1 MWTKAKNK
9 IRLVLIR
16 HGETASNKEH
26 RYLGRTDEDLSS
38 CGAEKIKK
46 AVQEKLYPEIDI
58 LFTSPMKRCLQ
69 TAQLIYPD
77 MTAHIIPEFAEMDFG
92 EFEGKNYQDLKED
105 VRYQAWIDSN
115 GTLPFPGGESRDEY
129 IDRCK
134 LGFEMMI
141 NELYKQKSVSL
152 QSTTLQSIESKDSV
166 VELMKNVKL
175 PQHAKVNQ
183 PTIGVIVHGGTIMSL
198 MHAYAGGEYFD
209 YQVKNGRGYICTLD
223 CSTDQIDHSC
233 STDERTTEAICFSNT
248 IKL

>member
-16 HGETASNKEH
+16 HGETDSNKEH
-26 RYLGRTDEDLSS
+26 RYLGRTDEDLSP

-46 AVQEKLYPEIDI
+46 AVQNKLYPEIDI

-69 TAQLIYPD
+69 TAELIYPD

-92 EFEGKNYQDLKED
+92 EFEGKNYQDLKD
-105 VRYQAWIDSN
+105 DARYQAWIDSN
-115 GTLPFPGGESRDEY
+115 GTLPFPGGESQKTY
-129 IDRCK
+129 IGRCK
-134 LGFEMMI
+134 LGFETMI
-141 NELYKQKSVSL
+141 NDLYKQKSVSL
-152 QSTTLQSIESKDSV
+152 QSTTLQKDNYKDS
-166 VELMKNVKL
+166 L
-175 PQHAKVNQ
+175 AVNQ
-183 PTIGVIVHGGTIMSL
+183 YTIGIVVHGGTIMSL

-233 STDERTTEAICFSNT
+233 STDERATEVICFSNT

>member
-26 RYLGRTDEDLSS
+26 RYLGRTDEDLSP
-38 CGAEKIKK
+38 CGAEKIKRK
-46 AVQEKLYPEIDI
+46 SEENLYPEIDI

-92 EFEGKNYQDLKED
+92 EFEGKNYQDLKDD

-115 GTLPFPGGESRDEY
+115 GTLPFPGGESQEEY

-134 LGFEMMI
+134 LGFETMI

-152 QSTTLQSIESKDSV
+152 QSTTLQKDKYKDS
-166 VELMKNVKL
+166 L
-175 PQHAKVNQ
+175 AVNQ
-183 PTIGVIVHGGTIMSL
+183 YTIGIVVHGGTIMSL

-233 STDERTTEAICFSNT
+233 STDERTTEVICFSNT

>member
-26 RYLGRTDEDLSS
+26 RYLGRTDEDLSP
-38 CGAEKIKK
+38 CGAEKIKD
-46 AVQEKLYPEIDI
+46 AVREKLYPEIDI

-92 EFEGKNYQDLKED
+92 EFEGKNYQDLKDD

-152 QSTTLQSIESKDSV
+152 QSTTLQKDKYKDS
-166 VELMKNVKL
+166 L
-175 PQHAKVNQ
+175 AVNQ
-183 PTIGVIVHGGTIMSL
+183 YTIGIVVHGGTIMSL

-223 CSTDQIDHSC
+223 YSTDQIDHSC
-233 STDERTTEAICFSNT
+233 STDERTTEVIRFSNT

>member
-26 RYLGRTDEDLSS
+26 RYLGRTDEDLSP

-46 AVQEKLYPEIDI
+46 AVQKKLYPEIDI
-58 LFTSPMKRCLQ
+58 LFTSHMKRCLQ

-92 EFEGKNYQDLKED
+92 EFEGKNYQDLKD
-105 VRYQAWIDSN
+105 DARYQAWIDSN
-115 GTLPFPGGESRDEY
+115 GTLPFPGGESQETY
-129 IDRCK
+129 IGRCK
-134 LGFEMMI
+134 LGFETMI

-152 QSTTLQSIESKDSV
+152 QSTTLQKDKYKDS
-166 VELMKNVKL
+166 L
-175 PQHAKVNQ
+175 AVNQ
-183 PTIGVIVHGGTIMSL
+183 YTIGIVVHGGTIMSL

-233 STDERTTEAICFSNT
+233 STDERTTEVIRFSNT

>member
-26 RYLGRTDEDLSS
+26 RYLGRTDEDLSP

-46 AVQEKLYPEIDI
+46 AVQKKLYPEIDI

-92 EFEGKNYQDLKED
+92 ECEGKNYQDLKD
-105 VRYQAWIDSN
+105 DARYQAWIDSN
-115 GTLPFPGGESRDEY
+115 GTLLFPGGESQETY
-129 IDRCK
+129 IGRCK
-134 LGFEMMI
+134 LGFETMI

-152 QSTTLQSIESKDSV
+152 QSTTLQKDKYKDS
-166 VELMKNVKL
+166 L
-175 PQHAKVNQ
+175 AVNQ
-183 PTIGVIVHGGTIMSL
+183 YTIGIVVHGGTIMSL

-209 YQVKNGRGYICTLD
+209 YQVKNDRGYICTLD

-233 STDERTTEAICFSNT
+233 STDERTTEVIRFSNT

>member
-26 RYLGRTDEDLSS
+26 RYLGRTDEDLSP

-46 AVQEKLYPEIDI
+46 AVQKKLYPEIDI

-92 EFEGKNYQDLKED
+92 KFEGKNYQDLKD
-105 VRYQAWIDSN
+105 DARYQAWIDSN
-115 GTLPFPGGESRDEY
+115 GTLSFPGGESQKTY
-129 IDRCK
+129 IGRCK
-134 LGFEMMI
+134 LGFETMI

-152 QSTTLQSIESKDSV
+152 QNTTLQKDKYKDS
-166 VELMKNVKL
+166 L
-175 PQHAKVNQ
+175 AVNQ
-183 PTIGVIVHGGTIMSL
+183 YTIGIVVHGGTIMSL

-223 CSTDQIDHSC
+223 YSTDQIDHSC
-233 STDERTTEAICFSNT
+233 STDERTTEVICFSNT

>member
-1 MWTKAKNK
+1 MWNKAEDK

-26 RYLGRTDEDLSS
+26 RYLGKTDEDLSPD
-38 CGAEKIKK
+38 GAEKIKK
-46 AVQEKLYPEIDI
+46 EAKENIYPEIDI

-77 MTAHIIPEFAEMDFG
+77 MTAHIISEFAEMDFG
-92 EFEGKNYQDLKED
+92 EFEGKNYQDLKD
-105 VRYQAWIDSN
+105 DARYQAWIDSN
-115 GTLPFPGGESRDEY
+115 GRLPFPGGESQEEY
-129 IDRCK
+129 IGRCK
-134 LGFEMMI
+134 IGFEKML
-141 NELYKQKSVSL
+141 NE
-152 QSTTLQSIESKDSV
+152 LQSITLQKDKYKDS
-166 VELMKNVKL
+166 L
-175 PQHAKVNQ
+175 AVNQ
-183 PTIGVIVHGGTIMSL
+183 YTIGIVVHGGTIMSL

-233 STDERTTEAICFSNT
+233 STDEKTTEVICFSNT

>member
-26 RYLGRTDEDLSS
+26 RYLGRTDEDLSP

-46 AVQEKLYPEIDI
+46 AVQKKLYPEIDI

-77 MTAHIIPEFAEMDFG
+77 MTAHIMPEFAEMDFG
-92 EFEGKNYQDLKED
+92 EFEGKNYQDLKD
-105 VRYQAWIDSN
+105 DARYQAWIDSN
-115 GTLPFPGGESRDEY
+115 GTLPFPGGESQEEY

-134 LGFEMMI
+134 LGFETMI

-152 QSTTLQSIESKDSV
+152 QSTTLQKDKYKDS
-166 VELMKNVKL
+166 L
-175 PQHAKVNQ
+175 AANQ
-183 PTIGVIVHGGTIMSL
+183 YTIGIVVHGGTIMSL

-223 CSTDQIDHSC
+223 CNTDQIDHSC
-233 STDERTTEAICFSNT
+233 STDERTTEVICFSNT

>member
-26 RYLGRTDEDLSS
+26 RYLGRTDEDLSP

-46 AVQEKLYPEIDI
+46 AVQKKLYPEIDI

-92 EFEGKNYQDLKED
+92 EFEGKNYQDLKD
-105 VRYQAWIDSN
+105 DARYQAWIDSN
-115 GTLPFPGGESRDEY
+115 GTLPFPGGESQKMY
-129 IDRCK
+129 IGRCK
-134 LGFEMMI
+134 LGFETMI

-152 QSTTLQSIESKDSV
+152 QSTILQKDKYKDS
-166 VELMKNVKL
+166 L
-175 PQHAKVNQ
+175 AVNQ
-183 PTIGVIVHGGTIMSL
+183 YTIGIVVHGGTIMSL
-198 MHAYAGGEYFD
+198 MHAYAGGAYFD

-233 STDERTTEAICFSNT
+233 STDERTTEVICFSNT

>member
-1 MWTKAKNK
+1 MWNKAKDK

-26 RYLGRTDEDLSS
+26 RYLGKTDEDLSP
-38 CGAEKIKK
+38 CGAEKIKD

-77 MTAHIIPEFAEMDFG
+77 MTDHIIPEFAEMDFG
-92 EFEGKNYQDLKED
+92 EFEGKNYQDLKDD

-115 GTLPFPGGESRDEY
+115 GTLPFPGGESQKEY
-129 IDRCK
+129 ISRCK
-134 LGFEMMI
+134 LGFEKML
-141 NELYKQKSVSL
+141 NELFEQKSVSL
-152 QSTTLQSIESKDSV
+152 QSQS
-166 VELMKNVKL
+166 
-175 PQHAKVNQ
+175 
-183 PTIGVIVHGGTIMSL
+183 TIGLVVHGGTIMSL
-198 MHAYAGGEYFD
+198 MHAYDGGEYFD

-233 STDERTTEAICFSNT
+233 FTDDRSTGVICFSNT

>member
-26 RYLGRTDEDLSS
+26 RYLGKTDEDLSP
-38 CGAEKIKK
+38 CGAEKIKN

-58 LFTSPMKRCLQ
+58 LFTSPMKRCQQ

-92 EFEGKNYQDLKED
+92 EFEGKNYQDLKD
-105 VRYQAWIDSN
+105 DARYQAWIDSN
-115 GTLPFPGGESRDEY
+115 GTLPFPGGESRETY
-129 IDRCK
+129 IGRCK
-134 LGFEMMI
+134 LGFEKMF
-141 NELYKQKSVSL
+141 NEL
-152 QSTTLQSIESKDSV
+152 QSTTLQKDKYKDS
-166 VELMKNVKL
+166 L
-175 PQHAKVNQ
+175 AVNQ
-183 PTIGVIVHGGTIMSL
+183 YTIGLVVHGGTIMSL

-233 STDERTTEAICFSNT
+233 STDEKTTEVICFSNI

>member
-26 RYLGRTDEDLSS
+26 RYLGRTDEDLSP
-38 CGAEKIKK
+38 CGTEKIKK
-46 AVQEKLYPEIDI
+46 VVQKKLYPEIDI

-69 TAQLIYPD
+69 TAKLIYPD

-92 EFEGKNYQDLKED
+92 EFEGKNYQDLKD
-105 VRYQAWIDSN
+105 DARYQAWIDSN
-115 GTLPFPGGESRDEY
+115 GTLPFPGGESQKTY
-129 IDRCK
+129 IGRCK
-134 LGFEMMI
+134 LGFETMI
-141 NELYKQKSVSL
+141 NELDSL
-152 QSTTLQSIESKDSV
+152 
-166 VELMKNVKL
+166 
-175 PQHAKVNQ
+175 AVNQ
-183 PTIGVIVHGGTIMSL
+183 YTIGIVVHGGTIMSL

-223 CSTDQIDHSC
+223 YSTDQIDHSC
-233 STDERTTEAICFSNT
+233 STDERTTEVIRFSNT

>member
-16 HGETASNKEH
+16 HGETVSNKEH
-26 RYLGRTDEDLSS
+26 RYLGRTDEDLSP

-46 AVQEKLYPEIDI
+46 AVQKKLYPEIDI

-92 EFEGKNYQDLKED
+92 EFEGKNYQDLKDD

-115 GTLPFPGGESRDEY
+115 GTLPFPGGESQEEY

-134 LGFEMMI
+134 LGFETMI
-141 NELYKQKSVSL
+141 NELYKQKSVSR
-152 QSTTLQSIESKDSV
+152 QSTTLQKDKYKDS
-166 VELMKNVKL
+166 L
-175 PQHAKVNQ
+175 AVNQ
-183 PTIGVIVHGGTIMSL
+183 YTIGIVVHGGTIMSL

-233 STDERTTEAICFSNT
+233 STDERTTEVICFSNT

>member
-9 IRLVLIR
+9 IKLVLIR

-26 RYLGRTDEDLSS
+26 RYLGRTDEDLSP

-46 AVQEKLYPEIDI
+46 AVQKKLYPEIDI

-92 EFEGKNYQDLKED
+92 EFEGKNYQDLKD
-105 VRYQAWIDSN
+105 DARYQAWIDSN
-115 GTLPFPGGESRDEY
+115 GTLPFPGGESQKTY
-129 IDRCK
+129 IGRCK
-134 LGFEMMI
+134 LGFETMI

-152 QSTTLQSIESKDSV
+152 ITLQKDKYKDS
-166 VELMKNVKL
+166 L
-175 PQHAKVNQ
+175 AVNQ
-183 PTIGVIVHGGTIMSL
+183 YTIGIVVHGGTIMSL

-233 STDERTTEAICFSNT
+233 STDERTTEVMRFSNT

>member
-9 IRLVLIR
+9 IKLVLIR

-26 RYLGRTDEDLSS
+26 RYLGRTDEDLSP
-38 CGAEKIKK
+38 CGAEKIKR
-46 AVQEKLYPEIDI
+46 ESEENLYPEIDI

-92 EFEGKNYQDLKED
+92 EFEGKNYQDLKD
-105 VRYQAWIDSN
+105 DARYQAWIDSN
-115 GTLPFPGGESRDEY
+115 GTLPFPGGESLKTY
-129 IDRCK
+129 IGRCK
-134 LGFEMMI
+134 HGFETMI

-152 QSTTLQSIESKDSV
+152 QSITLQKDKYKDS
-166 VELMKNVKL
+166 L
-175 PQHAKVNQ
+175 AVNQ
-183 PTIGVIVHGGTIMSL
+183 YTIGIVVHGGTIMSL
-198 MHAYAGGEYFD
+198 MHAYAWGEYFD

-233 STDERTTEAICFSNT
+233 STDERTTEVIRFSNT

>member
-1 MWTKAKNK
+1 MWIKAKNK

-26 RYLGRTDEDLSS
+26 RYLGKTDEDLSP
-38 CGAEKIKK
+38 CGAEKIKN
-46 AVQEKLYPEIDI
+46 AVQEKPYPEIDI
-58 LFTSPMKRCLQ
+58 LFTSPMKRCRQ

-92 EFEGKNYQDLKED
+92 EFEGKNYQDLKDD

-115 GTLPFPGGESRDEY
+115 GTIPFPGGESQEEY

-134 LGFEMMI
+134 LGFEKML
-141 NELYKQKSVSL
+141 NEL
-152 QSTTLQSIESKDSV
+152 QSTTIQSIESKDSL

-198 MHAYAGGEYFD
+198 MYAYSGGEYFD

-223 CSTDQIDHSC
+223 CSTDRIDHSC
-233 STDERTTEAICFSNT
+233 STDEKTTEVICFSN
-248 IKL
+248 IIEL